1 MKKNLMHH
9 RQEHRW
15 KAILNGEK
23 RVKVSSKA
31 EQYLIKALHAHK
43 DTVAVI
49 DTRTTIVMMKR
60 YSDAVYCILY
70 RRVFDT
76 NFRLFSFSVG
86 VCSHACV
93 FDLYVKLC
101 KILCQPTSS

>member
-31 EQYLIKALHAHK
+31 EQYLIKALHIHK

-49 DTRTTIVMMKR
+49 DTRTTCNDEEILVPCT
-60 YSDAVYCILY
+60 VYCIDVYLIPIS
-70 RRVFDT
+70 VC
-76 NFRLFSFSVG
+76 FRCRSVC
-86 VCSHACV
+86 VHMRAC
-93 FDLYVKLC
+93 LIC
-101 KILCQPTSS
+101 M